1 MARILYADDY
11 VAFHP
16 YFLRAAKRAG
26 HEGVAVGD
34 AVQGWELIEK
44 GEVFDLIISDFN
56 MPEMDGLTFLRKV
69 RSIDV
74 FVRVPFVLISGNA
87 DKDKL
92 AGVASEMGA
101 EFIEKS
107 DMVAFDPII
116 TKYLSQK

>member
-11 VAFHP
+11 VAFHS

-26 HEGVAVGD
+26 HEGVAVDD
-34 AVQGWELIEK
+34 AAKGWELVGK
-44 GEVFDLIISDFN
+44 GEAFDLIISDFN
-56 MPEMDGLTFLRKV
+56 MPEMDGLAFLKKV
-69 RSIDV
+69 RSIEIYAS
-74 FVRVPFVLISGNA
+74 VPFVLISGNA
-87 DKDKL
+87 DRDRL

-116 TKYLSQK
+116 AKYLSQK